1 MSLYGQYAWVIG
13 GAGTVGTGLCRG
25 LLRAGAT
32 VLVNSRHPN
41 RLTALAD
48 DLGHPEQLITLNGS
62 MLPGSSDTLTQEV
75 MEMTGG
81 RLDHVVAHS
90 GVQWWANGGD
100 EYALLPRAIRI
111 LDLNTDEFARA
122 AVQLPL
128 LHVRPRPTTA

>member
-48 DLGHPEQLITLNGS
+48 DLGHPEQLT
-62 MLPGSSDTLTQEV
+62 D
-75 MEMTGG
+75 
-81 RLDHVVAHS
+81 VAHAEF
-90 GVQWWANGGD
+90 VARNPHA
-100 EYALLPRAIRI
+100 YAI
-111 LDLNTDEFARA
+111 
-122 AVQLPL
+122 
-128 LHVRPRPTTA
+128 VRL